1 MKKPFGFSLAEMAI
15 VLVIIGLIAGAGL
28 SITNFLRAYKVDV
41 VVSEVGAINLAVQ
54 NFNRKYRCK
63 GDSSLKRFFV
73 VGLVR
78 PICDCSNTGISC
90 LPCYDNGACPTT
102 GCLDSSNTANY
113 DNIRTFACF
122 DNAKNTLQPNPIPP
136 ATVDDKNKI
145 LVNIGRNTVN
155 VAIPGDFPRASTFI
169 TGATNGNGDAIIN
182 DDSIVGITDERN
194 SAIQQLSLTQM
205 IDLAYVAN
213 TNFTVGQNAIPA
225 NLSKGSVGYIFGG
238 DVGLLNATPTQT
250 MPAKGNNPNFLI
262 LGANSS
268 SASTLGNGALSQNE
282 AFKVESKIDD
292 GNFATGRV
300 LGRNI
305 DPIGTNPNCATAGE
319 KRACRLQFWLDN
331 FDINETIDNKN
342 IRGVGN
348 NGIF

>member
-1 MKKPFGFSLAEMAI
+1 MKKPLGFSLAEMAI

-28 SITNFLRAYKVDV
+28 SITNFLRAYRVDV
-41 VVSEVGAINLAVQ
+41 VVSEVGAINSAVQ

-73 VGLVR
+73 TGLGT

-90 LPCYDNGACPTT
+90 LPCYDNGACPTA
-102 GCLDSSNTANY
+102 GCLDNTDTANY

-122 DNAKNTLQPNPIPP
+122 NDAKNTLQPSS
-136 ATVDDKNKI
+136 ATVPESNKI

-155 VAIPGDFPRASTFI
+155 VAIPGDFARASSFI
-169 TGATNGNGDAIIN
+169 TGATNGDGNAIIN
-182 DDSIVGITDERN
+182 DDSIVGVTDERN

-205 IDLAYVAN
+205 IDLAYVVN

-238 DVGLLNATPTQT
+238 DVGLLNPIPTQT
-250 MPAKGNNPNFLI
+250 MPVKGNNPNFLV
-262 LGANSS
+262 LGANSGS
-268 SASTLGNGALSQNE
+268 TTTLGNGALSQNE
-282 AFKVESKIDD
+282 AFKIESKMDD

-300 LGRNI
+300 LSQ
-305 DPIGTNPNCATAGE
+305 DVTPIGTNPTCATAGDE
-319 KRACRLQFWLDN
+319 RACRLQFWLDN
-331 FDINETIDNKN
+331 FDINETIDNKDL
-342 IRGVGN
+342 RGIS

>member
-1 MKKPFGFSLAEMAI
+1 MKKPLGFSLAEMAV

-28 SITNFLRAYKVDV
+28 SITNFLRAYRVDV
-41 VVSEVGAINLAVQ
+41 VVSEVGAINSAVQ

-73 VGLVR
+73 TGLGT

-90 LPCYDNGACPTT
+90 LPCYDTGACPTT
-102 GCLDSSNTANY
+102 GCLNNIDTANY

-122 DNAKNTLQPNPIPP
+122 DDTKNTLQPST
-136 ATVDDKNKI
+136 ATVDNKNKI

-155 VAIPGDFPRASTFI
+155 VAIPGDFPRAGTFI
-169 TGATNGNGDAIIN
+169 TGATSGNGDAIIQ
-182 DDSIVGITDERN
+182 DSERN

-262 LGANSS
+262 LGANSGS
-268 SASTLGNGALSQNE
+268 NTTLGNGALSQNE
-282 AFKVESKIDD
+282 AFKIESKMDD

-300 LGRNI
+300 LGLNI
-305 DPIGTNPNCATAGE
+305 IPIGTPNCATAGE
-319 KRACRLQFWLDN
+319 ERVCRLQFWLDN
-331 FDINETIDNKN
+331 FDINETIDNKG
-342 IRGVGN
+342 IRGIGN

>member
-1 MKKPFGFSLAEMAI
+1 MKKPLGFSLAEMAI

-28 SITNFLRAYKVDV
+28 SITNFLRAYRVDV
-41 VVSEVGAINLAVQ
+41 VVSEVGAINSAVQ

-63 GDSSLKRFFV
+63 GDSSLKSFF
-73 VGLVR
+73 LVPPR
-78 PICDCSNTGISC
+78 AVPICDCFRTDIAC
-90 LPCYDNGACPTT
+90 LPCYDTGACPTS
-102 GCLDSSNTANY
+102 GCLNNSNTANY

-122 DNAKNTLQPNPIPP
+122 NDAKDTLQPNPIPP

-155 VAIPGDFPRASTFI
+155 VAIPGDFPRAGTFI
-169 TGATNGNGDAIIN
+169 TGATSGNGDAIIQ
-182 DDSIVGITDERN
+182 DSERN

-238 DVGLLNATPTQT
+238 DVGLLNPTPTQT

-262 LGANSS
+262 LGANSDS
-268 SASTLGNGALSQNE
+268 NTTLGNGALSQNE
-282 AFKVESKIDD
+282 AFKVESKMDD

-300 LGRNI
+300 LSL
-305 DPIGTNPNCATAGE
+305 DVTPIGSNPTCATAGD

-331 FDINETIDNKN
+331 FDINETIDNKG
-342 IRGVGN
+342 IRGIGN

>member
-1 MKKPFGFSLAEMAI
+1 MKKSSGFSLAEMAI

-102 GCLDSSNTANY
+102 GCLDNSNTANY

-122 DNAKNTLQPNPIPP
+122 DNTKNTLQPNPIPP
-136 ATVDDKNKI
+136 AIVPESNRI

-155 VAIPGDFPRASTFI
+155 VAIPGDFARASTFI
-169 TGATNGNGDAIIN
+169 SGATNGNGNAIIN
-182 DDSIVGITDERN
+182 DDSNASIPDERN

-213 TNFTVGQNAIPA
+213 ANFTVGQNAIPA

-238 DVGLLNATPTQT
+238 DEAS

-268 SASTLGNGALSQNE
+268 SSSTLGNGALNQNE
-282 AFKVESKIDD
+282 AFKVESKMDD

-300 LGRNI
+300 LGRNV
-305 DPIGTNPNCATAGE
+305 DPIGSNPTCAAAGDR
-319 KRACRLQFWLDN
+319 RACRLQFWLDN

-342 IRGVGN
+342 IRGIGN